1 MKKIFKYTILAVL
14 GTAMLACT
22 GREELDTDQLS
33 GEVSFAGMAPNPVMR
48 GAVLQIYGHNLSSVK
63 EVQFAGDVTVSEFTG
78 IKKGSRLDTLLVTVP
93 TVGPEVG
100 PVTIVTDGGVK
111 ASSFSDLEYTEPI
124 EFDSFT
130 PATALSRDVIT
141 IKGEYL
147 NNVLSITFAG
157 DAVVN
162 EFVSKSR
169 NELKVAVP
177 ANALSGKIIVSDV
190 DKVNDQNTIPN
201 DIYSP
206 TDLTIGQPTVV
217 KADTTTFKSGDVVT
231 VSGDYLDMIEKVD
244 LTGASDVEFTVAEDF
259 KTLSFTLPASATDG
273 SIVLTSFAG
282 DSFDGGVILT
292 KTVSELTIASNAE
305 DGRYKAGSEVTIAG
319 DDLDLVTKVDFNNG
333 EASWYLSDGKI
344 IATIP
349 ASAKDG
355 SVTVTLGS
363 GKQAYT
369 PGIEV
374 VKPVVTG
381 IDKTEAVAGKDVVA
395 VTGTDLDLVTGVTI
409 GDKANS
415 FIDCEFAYSQ
425 DTVKVTIPAQAY
437 TGVLTLTPESGYA
450 AETAAV
456 TVSYDLSIA
465 ITYDSPSYALGK
477 PISISGS
484 NLLQIES
491 ITIKGK
497 KVTSYSVRADDAMSF
512 ALPED
517 LGPGVYRLDIVLID
531 GTALTWPVPF
541 EVTAPYTETFVFE
554 GSQDLGS
561 WSINWTLTPANAL
574 AELGAKEGD
583 ILRIYGKP
591 TADWWQIQVFDGHWG
606 ALDLGLGN
614 GHNVNAGNYDLAA
627 GYIAVELDADR
638 ASKLTT
644 LTDWGQYAIIQGENF
659 IITGISL
666 VQFGLTETVVWEGTS
681 GHTGDYAANQ
691 ELGTEDD
698 WVNAGLYEGAEV
710 RIYFT
715 PDDPADWSIQ
725 VFDGHWNGMGYVTPN
740 GKQWNAENSP
750 EAVKNGYVSFIA
762 EGDAYTAL
770 TTKAWW
776 GTAMILQGKNVVFT
790 KLAYM

>member
-1 MKKIFKYTILAVL
+1 M
-14 GTAMLACT
+14 
-22 GREELDTDQLS
+22 
-33 GEVSFAGMAPNPVMR
+33 
-48 GAVLQIYGHNLSSVK
+48 
-63 EVQFAGDVTVSEFTG
+63 
-78 IKKGSRLDTLLVTVP
+78 
-93 TVGPEVG
+93 
-100 PVTIVTDGGVK
+100 
-111 ASSFSDLEYTEPI
+111 
-124 EFDSFT
+124 
-130 PATALSRDVIT
+130 
-141 IKGEYL
+141 
-147 NNVLSITFAG
+147 
-157 DAVVN
+157 
-162 EFVSKSR
+162 
-169 NELKVAVP
+169 
-177 ANALSGKIIVSDV
+177 
-190 DKVNDQNTIPN
+190 
-201 DIYSP
+201 
-206 TDLTIGQPTVV
+206 
-217 KADTTTFKSGDVVT
+217 
-231 VSGDYLDMIEKVD
+231 
-244 LTGASDVEFTVAEDF
+244 
-259 KTLSFTLPASATDG
+259 
-273 SIVLTSFAG
+273 
-282 DSFDGGVILT
+282 
-292 KTVSELTIASNAE
+292 
-305 DGRYKAGSEVTIAG
+305 
-319 DDLDLVTKVDFNNG
+319 
-333 EASWYLSDGKI
+333 
-344 IATIP
+344 
-349 ASAKDG
+349 
-355 SVTVTLGS
+355 
-363 GKQAYT
+363 
-369 PGIEV
+369 
-374 VKPVVTG
+374 
-381 IDKTEAVAGKDVVA
+381 
-395 VTGTDLDLVTGVTI
+395 TGVTI

-477 PISISGS
+477 PVSISGS

-497 KVTSYSVRADDAMSF
+497 KVTSYSVRADDAMNF

-541 EVTAPYTETFVFE
+541 EVTAPYTETFVFD

-561 WSINWTLTPANAL
+561 WSINWSLTPANAL

-614 GHNVNAGNYDLAA
+614 GYNVNAGIYDLAA

-659 IITGISL
+659 IVTGISL

-740 GKQWNAENSP
+740 GTQWNAENSP

-762 EGDAYTAL
+762 EGPAYTAL